1 MRIQFI
7 ERELIDPGFQR
18 VYQPLPEGGLQIM
31 PVAQSRLAQLRKGE
45 RVKVRSVQVRKII
58 QPRAV
63 MTEAALIQ
71 AMRAHGIGRP
81 STYAATID
89 TLVGRGYA
97 RRKRGGGLASTG
109 RGKEVC
115 TFLVKRFTALFDYA
129 FTACMEARLDDVA
142 AGRVAYAEALQE
154 FWTAL
159 SAALGEKTV
168 R

>member
-1 MRIQFI
+1 MRIQFT

-18 VYQPLPEGGLQIM
+18 VYQTLPKGELQM
-31 PVAQSRLAQLRKGE
+31 APVAQSHLVQLRIGE
-45 RVKVRSVQVRKII
+45 RVKVRGVQVRKII
-58 QPRAV
+58 PPRAV
-63 MTEAALIQ
+63 TTEAALIQ

-81 STYAATID
+81 STYAATIE

-97 RRKRGGGLASTG
+97 SRKRGGGLASTG

-115 TFLVKRFTALFDYA
+115 AFLVERFPTLFDYA
-129 FTACMEARLDDVA
+129 FTARMEARLDDVA

-154 FWTAL
+154 FWAAL
-159 SAALGEKTV
+159 SDALGEKTI